1 MTAGL
6 CRSSRRLPA
15 LITLRGAFAADCGLP
30 TLHIN
35 IIYICFMYTEHC
47 CSKASLFICSASLL
61 LSFLFGTA
69 THTAPS
75 RLNVAFPKQIPIRLT
90 DNKLS
95 YVYILSSEK
104 KRVERESNE
113 RRLTGLPGGP
123 AGPVSPGGPGWPYIG
138 ANIHTAYRLQLT
150 QNCQSPISN
159 KSNHF

>member
-6 CRSSRRLPA
+6 CGSSRRLPA
-15 LITLRGAFAADCGLP
+15 LITLREAFAADCGLP

-35 IIYICFMYTEHC
+35 IIYICFMYTEHR

-61 LSFLFGTA
+61 LSLLFGTA

-75 RLNVAFPKQIPIRLT
+75 LRLNVAFPKQIPIRLT

-104 KRVERESNE
+104 KGGGWKRNQMSVDLLVCLVVLQARSHQVA
-113 RRLTGLPGGP
+113 LGGP
-123 AGPVSPGGPGWPYIG
+123 
-138 ANIHTAYRLQLT
+138 T
-150 QNCQSPISN
+150 
-159 KSNHF
+159 